1 MKIKKRTQIK
11 PYIPS
16 ASMSDIAFLLI
27 VFFMVTTVVTT
38 DRTKVDLPGSL
49 ERKEAP
55 KDAAIVVVT
64 KEGLVKATAGEE
76 MSKPIAMEDVQA
88 FAANVMLSDPTKVV
102 VLKADKDA
110 KYRLVDQ
117 ALTQLKDAYVK
128 QIYLLSSKEA
138 AQ

>member
-1 MKIKKRTQIK
+1 MTIKKRQKIK

-38 DRTKVDLPGSL
+38 DRTKVDLPSSL

-64 KEGLVKATAGEE
+64 KDGLCKATAGEE
-76 MSKPIAMEDVQA
+76 MSKPIAMEDIQA
-88 FAANVMLSDPTKVV
+88 FAANVMLQNPTQVV
-102 VLKADKDA
+102 ILKADKEA
-110 KYRLVDQ
+110 KYALVDQ

-138 AQ
+138 TQ

>member
-1 MKIKKRTQIK
+1 MTLKKRTKIK
-11 PYIPS
+11 PYVPS

-38 DRTKVDLPGSL
+38 DRTKLDLPGSL

-55 KDAAIVVVT
+55 KNAAVVVIT
-64 KEGLVKATAGEE
+64 EEGLCKASAGDE
-76 MSKPIAMEDVQA
+76 MSKPIAMEDIQA
-88 FAANVMLSDPTKVV
+88 FAANVMLQNPIQVV

-110 KYRLVDQ
+110 KYKLVDQ
-117 ALTQLKDAYVK
+117 VLTQLKDAYVK